1 MTSAKRA
8 LLYLLLSKGYAMC
21 QRVYLLSRIF
31 DLLFVVLKRA
41 YFPRIA
47 VSHKCFMVSGC
58 YVTPFLIPSLA
69 FSTWT
74 THGPKFLHANPT

>member
-1 MTSAKRA
+1 MRVFHLISKIKGAVVTSAKRA

-47 VSHKCFMVSGC
+47 VSHKCFMVSGI
-58 YVTPFLIPSLA
+58 L
-69 FSTWT
+69 
-74 THGPKFLHANPT
+74 